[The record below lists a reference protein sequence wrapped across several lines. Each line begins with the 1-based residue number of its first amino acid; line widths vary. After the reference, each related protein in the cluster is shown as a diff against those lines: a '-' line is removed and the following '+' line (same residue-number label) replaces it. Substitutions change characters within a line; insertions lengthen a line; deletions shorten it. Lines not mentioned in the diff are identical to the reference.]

1 MFKTRLISGIFLV
14 LAAFLT
20 IYAGRDILLVTL
32 LGVSVIGMGELYKTE
47 KMTFTAPAVIGYLA
61 AAGYALLLRLLS
73 EGTLSGEANALRLQ
87 GAEWLWMYGMLL
99 LILLLGCYVFTFPKY
114 KAKQIMMAFF
124 GFFYVAV
131 MLFFIYRTRML
142 ENGQYLVWLIFLS
155 SWGYDTCAY
164 CVGMITAKTVG
175 NHKMTP
181 KLSPKKSIEGAVGG
195 LIGAMLLG
203 AVYAAAATALSGTA
217 HPKLEYAVI
226 CGVGAVIAQ
235 IGDLAASAVK
245 RDYEMKDYGHIIP
258 GHGGVLDRFDSV
270 IFTAPMIY
278 YLSVLLLG

>member
-1 MFKTRLISGIFLV
+1 MFKTRLISGICLV
-14 LAAFLT
+14 IAALLT
-20 IYAGRDILLVTL
+20 IIAGGDVLLVTL
-32 LGVSVIGMGELYKTE
+32 LGVSIIGLGELYKTE
-47 KMTFTAPAVIGYLA
+47 KMTFTLPAFLIYFS
-61 AAGYALLLRLLS
+61 AAGYYGLIRFIDN
-73 EGTLSGEANALRLQ
+73 GMLSGEFTEYLWVYAL
-87 GAEWLWMYGMLL
+87 GV
-99 LILLLGCYVFTFPKY
+99 LIVLLGCYVFTFPKY
-114 KAKQIMMAFF
+114 NAKQIVLSFF

-131 MLFFIYRTRML
+131 MLSFVYRARTL

-203 AVYAAAATALSGTA
+203 ALYAMIITSISGTA
-217 HPKLEYAVI
+217 YPKLEYAII
-226 CGVGAVIAQ
+226 CGAGAVIAQ
-235 IGDLAASAVK
+235 IGDLAASAIK

-270 IFTAPMIY
+270 IFTAPIIY
-278 YLSVLLLG
+278 YLAVVLL

>member
-14 LAAFLT
+14 IGAFLT
-20 IYAGRDILLVTL
+20 IYAGGDILLVTL
-32 LGVSVIGMGELYKTE
+32 LGLSVIGMGELYQTE
-47 KMTFTAPAVIGYLA
+47 KITFGLPGYLGYA
-61 AAGYALLLRLLS
+61 AAVGYYLFLRQRL
-73 EGTLSGEANALRLQ
+73 EG
-87 GAEWLWMYGMLL
+87 EWLWMFGMLF

-114 KAKQIMMAFF
+114 QAGQIVMAFF

-131 MLFFIYRTRML
+131 MLSFIYRTRRL
-142 ENGQYLVWLIFLS
+142 PSGSALVWLTFLS

-181 KLSPKKSIEGAVGG
+181 RLSPKKSIEGAVGG
-195 LIGAMLLG
+195 LAGAMLLG
-203 AVYAAAATALSGTA
+203 TAYAAIITAATGKL
-217 HPKLEYAVI
+217 HPKLVYAVI
-226 CGVGAVIAQ
+226 CGVGAVVAQ

-245 RDYEMKDYGHIIP
+245 RDCGLKDYGTVIP
-258 GHGGVLDRFDSV
+258 GHGGILDRFDSV

-278 YLSVLLLG
+278 YLAVFLL